1 MVGSGFGTKMKNPA
15 HPGGFIWGE
24 IIEPMG
30 LSFCNVAETLGVT
43 GAELSAL
50 FGERAPLTSSLAQRI
65 EKAFGVSKDTLMR
78 MQRSYEVSKDRGH
91 PAP

>member
-1 MVGSGFGTKMKNPA
+1 MVGSGFGIRMKNPA

-30 LSFCNVAETLGVT
+30 LSVGSVAETLGVMED
-43 GAELSAL
+43 ELSA
-50 FGERAPLTSSLAQRI
+50 FVGERAPLTPSLARRI
-65 EKAFGVSKDTLMR
+65 EKVFGVSKDILMR
-78 MQRSYEVSKDRGH
+78 MQRSYENSKDRGH